1 MFGRFFGSS
10 SSSGSGSH
18 PPSETKSDFVIE
30 DDEKDDATQTNSAF
44 VENLKLNLSKMIAYA
59 QSADVVLQREVAEML
74 ANEAVNSDR
83 QAQIVE
89 YGGLRLLVPLT
100 KSSDEDV
107 RCVNVVLNHTACGA
121 GTSHE

>member
-1 MFGRFFGSS
+1 MFSRFFGSS
-10 SSSGSGSH
+10 SGSGSGSH

-30 DDEKDDATQTNSAF
+30 DDEEGDAQKNSSAF
-44 VENLKLNLSKMIAYA
+44 MENLKLNLSKMIAYA
-59 QSADVVLQREVAEML
+59 QSADIVLQREVAEML

-100 KSSDEDV
+100 RSSDEDV
-107 RCVNVVLNHTACGA
+107 R
-121 GTSHE
+121 